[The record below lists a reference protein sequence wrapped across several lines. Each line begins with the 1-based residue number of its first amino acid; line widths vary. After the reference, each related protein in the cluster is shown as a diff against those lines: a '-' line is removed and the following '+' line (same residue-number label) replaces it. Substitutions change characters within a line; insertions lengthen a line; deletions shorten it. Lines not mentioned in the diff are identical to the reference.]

1 MATITINIPTDKE
14 AWVLDGFA
22 IRFSYQLQVENP
34 DYDPEQPIDP
44 VTNPQI
50 IDNPETLPAFAKRM
64 IIHMIKNEANT
75 GHNQTSMEV
84 NAVIANDVTLD

>member
-14 AWVLDGFA
+14 QWVLDGFK
-22 IRFSYQLQVENP
+22 IRFGYPEQVANP
-34 DYDPEQPIDP
+34 DYDDQLPIDP
-44 VTNPQI
+44 VTNPQT
-50 IDNPETLPAFAKRM
+50 IDNPETLPAFVKRM

-75 GHNQTSMEV
+75 GHNQTSMEA

>member
-14 AWVLDGFA
+14 DWVLNGFA
-22 IRFSYQLQVENP
+22 IRFDYQLQVENP
-34 DYDPEQPIDP
+34 DYDPGSPNDP
-44 VTNPQI
+44 VTNPQT

-75 GHNQTSMEV
+75 GHNQTSLEA
-84 NAVIANDVTLD
+84 NAVIANTVDLT